1 MVRDRATRPQ
11 ESPTAGR
18 GRQTAPVT
26 TFVLVHGAGGTGGFW
41 HLVAP
46 LLRAAGHGVAAPD
59 LPNSPGATFAN
70 QAEAVVAAAAGADDV
85 VLVGQSMGA
94 YPAALAC
101 ARLPVRRLVLLNA
114 MVPRPGES
122 AGDWWDAVGQASAR
136 ARERP
141 PTGPRPEPG
150 IVDEV
155 HLLHDVT
162 PEVLALL
169 GGASGPADSLFAAPF
184 PVDGWP
190 DVPITVL
197 VGREDRLFPPSLQR
211 RVARERL
218 GQEVVD
224 AGRPPGRAQPARA
237 GGRRAARGRG
247 AQACGETSSASA
259 AFASRGGRALGGR
272 GVHVDVLLAGEL
284 HDRVHDLVG
293 DRAQDEPV
301 LAHPGCS
308 GRSRAACRTSRSG

>member
-1 MVRDRATRPQ
+1 M
-11 ESPTAGR
+11 S
-18 GRQTAPVT
+18 

-41 HLVAP
+41 QLVAP
-46 LLRAAGHGVAAPD
+46 LLRAAGHRVAAPD
-59 LPNSPGATFAN
+59 LPNSPGATFAD
-70 QAEAVVAAAAGADDV
+70 QAEAVVAAADGADDV

-122 AGDWWDAVGQASAR
+122 AGDWWEAVGQESAR
-136 ARERP
+136 VENDRRQGRDP
-141 PTGPRPEPG
+141 GPG

-169 GGASGPADSLFAAPF
+169 GGESGPAGSLFAAPF
-184 PVDGWP
+184 PLDGWP

-197 VGREDRLFPPSLQR
+197 VGREDRLFPLSLQR

-218 GQEVVD
+218 GLEVVELPGGHLAALSQPEPVAD
-224 AGRPPGRAQPARA
+224 A
-237 GGRRAARGRG
+237 
-247 AQACGETSSASA
+247 
-259 AFASRGGRALGGR
+259 
-272 GVHVDVLLAGEL
+272 LLAAAAL
-284 HDRVHDLVG
+284 R
-293 DRAQDEPV
+293 
-301 LAHPGCS
+301 PG
-308 GRSRAACRTSRSG
+308 G